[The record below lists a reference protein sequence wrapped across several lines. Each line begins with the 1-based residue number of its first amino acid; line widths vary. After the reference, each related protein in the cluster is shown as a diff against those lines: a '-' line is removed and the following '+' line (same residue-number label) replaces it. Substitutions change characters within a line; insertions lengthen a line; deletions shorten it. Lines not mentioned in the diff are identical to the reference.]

1 MKKVTHSIAAMDA
14 PNFIFELFQ
23 NELENMQKTLIHKIA
38 TKYNLDEAEIVSE
51 FVPARSLKLIP
62 NTKVSVV
69 VKKKLETKQVP
80 ELKNRCV
87 ARVWNR
93 GKGGQCTRLKHEDC
107 EYCAQH
113 KINRKHGRIDEKA
126 EKSIFPQSSHAVYK

>member
-1 MKKVTHSIAAMDA
+1 MDA

-23 NELENMQKTLIHKIA
+23 NELIYMQKHLIHKIA
-38 TKYNLDEAEIVSE
+38 TKYNLDEAALVNE
-51 FVPARSLKLIP
+51 FIPAHSLKLVP

-69 VKKKLETKQVP
+69 VKKKLEAKQIP
-80 ELKNRCV
+80 DIKNRCV

-113 KINRKHGRIDEKA
+113 KSNTKHGRIDEKA
-126 EKSIFPQSSHAVYK
+126 DKAIFPQSSHAVYK

>member
-1 MKKVTHSIAAMDA
+1 MDA

-23 NELENMQKTLIHKIA
+23 NELENMQKTLIRKIA
-38 TKYNLDEAEIVSE
+38 NKYKLDEAEIINE
-51 FVPARSLKLIP
+51 FIPTRSLKLVP

-80 ELKNRCV
+80 ESKSRCV

-107 EYCAQH
+107 EFCTQH
-113 KINRKHGRIDEKA
+113 KSNRKHGRIDEKA
-126 EKSIFPQSSHAVYK
+126 DKTIFPQSSYAVYK